1 VSELFG
7 RSWVN
12 VYTFILGA
20 LSVPVGYFQSVSTFF
35 GRVDKI
41 QRTRGKRG
49 LGMYLK
55 ESQRC
60 LLKFL
65 AGDSLPSATVKLRR
79 GLPLILPGFIRGRVA
94 EDDIIAIRVALT
106 LLGFARVIFHEGPIK
121 FHTVTTPSEWR
132 EPSPR
137 RLKRMIDEIWEV
149 LGDLGVR
156 PYRVPDSVEPV
167 LHRSN
172 RSGPNGHSVL
182 ASHWDALAL
191 RESGLWPT
199 FKVLAEALG
208 SAPLIRKV
216 DILAQLTESW
226 LRQRLGL
233 AQSLPCRYPAL
244 GRFGVKDEPCGKKR
258 LFAISDYW
266 TQSICKPLHDYLMDS
281 LRRLPMDGTWD
292 QSVAAERV
300 REETARGTKLYSFD
314 LSAATDRFPARFTEL
329 VLGPLIGPDAASAWV
344 TLLTE
349 RPYHYRGTDYR
360 YAAGQPMGTLSSWAA
375 FAVSHHVVVQLAARQ
390 AGVEGLFTG
399 YALLGDDIV
408 IFDPDVATEYR
419 DFMDW
424 LHVEINMDKSVVGP
438 GLAEFAKRVF
448 YQGHEVT
455 GVPAKLLR
463 LTALYPSGLR
473 VLVSALLRRGWSF
486 GPESILASLSVGTD
500 IVSFPRLWRLY
511 LVSLM
516 GPGAPFSRPA
526 LWGGTW
532 MSPWEDL
539 IRFLFSEPSVLIRRP
554 PLQPAQGSVVP
565 WVDWSGLGIERCFEI
580 RRIRR
585 ARETWA
591 QWQESLATSLHSLC
605 LGWVIGSRQET
616 LVPDSVQD
624 VDLRMGRALLDA
636 GHPAGSLVTQPLT
649 EGVSDWDITD
659 LSRPVQPSD
668 RPVAAVFGIAPSGDL
683 QALTRAVDD
692 TRFGMDVL
700 RSVATVVPLLQEWTE
715 PGAFEAIADGL
726 LFEVAQDCEAVR
738 PPGWSRPPDGSRK
751 RRPKGKRRRSATR

>member
-20 LSVPVGYFQSVSTFF
+20 LGVPVGLFSAISTFF
-35 GRVDKI
+35 ARMDKI

-60 LLKFL
+60 LLRFL
-65 AGDSLPSATVKLRR
+65 SRDSLSRSTVKLRR
-79 GLPLILPGFIRGRVA
+79 GLPLILPGPIRKGIMA
-94 EDDIIAIRVALT
+94 DNIIVIRVALT

-121 FHTVTTPSEWR
+121 FHTITTPSDWR

-149 LGDLGVR
+149 LGDLGVK
-156 PYRVPDSVEPV
+156 PYQVPKTAEAA

-216 DILAQLTESW
+216 DILAQLTGSW
-226 LRQRLGL
+226 LQQRSGL
-233 AQSLPCRYPAL
+233 VSFLPCRHPAL

-266 TQSICKPLHDYLMDS
+266 TQSVCKPLHDYLMDS

-292 QSVAAERV
+292 QSCAAERV

-349 RPYHYRGTDYR
+349 RPYHYKGTGYR
-360 YAAGQPMGTLSSWAA
+360 YMAGQPMGTLSSWAA

-390 AGVEGLFTG
+390 AGFDGLFTG
-399 YALLGDDIV
+399 YAILGDDLV
-408 IFDPDVATEYR
+408 IFDDDVATEYR

-424 LHVEINMDKSVVGP
+424 LHVDINMDKSVVGI
-438 GLAEFAKRVF
+438 GLAEFAKRIF
-448 YQGHEVT
+448 YKGHEIT

-473 VLVSALLRRGWSF
+473 VLVDTLLRRGWSF
-486 GPESILASLSVGTD
+486 GVESILGSLSVVTN

-554 PLQPAQGSVVP
+554 PLQPDQKQYPIVP
-565 WVDWSGLGIERCFEI
+565 WLDWSGLGIERCFEI

-591 QWQESLATSLHSLC
+591 QWQESIATSLHSLC
-605 LGWVIGSRQET
+605 LGWVVGAQQQT
-616 LVPDSVQD
+616 LVPSSVQD
-624 VDLRMGRALLDA
+624 VDLRMGRALLEA
-636 GHPAGSLVTQPLT
+636 GHPGGSLASQPLT

-668 RPVAAVFGIAPSGDL
+668 
-683 QALTRAVDD
+683 
-692 TRFGMDVL
+692 
-700 RSVATVVPLLQEWTE
+700 
-715 PGAFEAIADGL
+715 
-726 LFEVAQDCEAVR
+726 
-738 PPGWSRPPDGSRK
+738 
-751 RRPKGKRRRSATR
+751 